1 MGSLA
6 MGSLVMDS
14 HVMNSKAEIF
24 ERHRK
29 RLFGLAYRMLATV
42 GDAEDA
48 VQDTYLRWHRT
59 DTAAIQVP
67 EAWLVT
73 ACTRI
78 CIDRLRQAK
87 LEREQYPGTWLP
99 EPLIELDVAAE
110 PGETADDLSMA
121 LLVLLE
127 RLSPAERAAYLL
139 REAFDYDYPQIAEI
153 LKKSEAACR
162 QLVSRAAKRIR
173 EERPRFSADSN
184 AARAL
189 AEKFAAATRAGDA
202 AAFAGVLAQDVLLW
216 SDGGGKAKAALNV
229 IHGADKVA
237 RFFLGIAP
245 KQPRDLRRVMAR
257 VNGQPGWVF
266 YQGETPYLAMAVDIA
281 DGLVRNVFI
290 VRNPDKLLRLPVL

>member
-1 MGSLA
+1 MNGLTMNGLA
-6 MGSLVMDS
+6 MDGMAMDG
-14 HVMNSKAEIF
+14 KTEIF

-59 DTAAIQVP
+59 DAAAILVP

-87 LEREQYPGTWLP
+87 LEREQYTGTWLP
-99 EPLIELDVAAE
+99 EPLIELEVTAE

-139 REAFDYDYPQIAEI
+139 REAFDYDYPQIAQI

-162 QLVSRAAKRIR
+162 QLVSRAAKRIKD
-173 EERPRFSADSN
+173 ERPRFAADSN

-189 AEKFAAATRAGDA
+189 AEKFSAATKAGDA
-202 AAFAGVLAQDVLLW
+202 AAFAGLLAEDVLLW

-229 IHGADKVA
+229 IHGAEKVA
-237 RFFLGIAP
+237 RFFVGVAP
-245 KQPRDLRRVMAR
+245 KQPAGLRRVMAR
-257 VNGQPGWVF
+257 VNGQPGWLL
-266 YQGETPYLAMAVDIA
+266 YEGETPYLAMSVDIA

-290 VRNPDKLLRLPVL
+290 VRNPDKLARLPAL